1 MSDWQKTSC
10 VLCAQNCGLEVM
22 VEDNRIIRV
31 RPDKANF
38 RSAGYACRK
47 GLNVAHHQHNADRL
61 THPLKKVGD
70 RFERI
75 SWDQAMAEISARLK
89 DILKAHGPRSLAYMG
104 GGGQGC
110 HFEAAFGVRFLRGLG
125 SRYHYSALGQELTG
139 AFWVMGRTMGRQ
151 YIHTVPDVDHTD
163 VLVALGWNG
172 WMSHQMPQARRHM
185 SRISRD
191 PNKKLVVIDPRRSET
206 ARRADLHVALRPG
219 TDALLLKAVI
229 GTILGN
235 GWHKQDYLN
244 RHVSGFEAVRPLFEN
259 IDVAAV
265 AEVCDLDENQIVDLA
280 RLLAE
285 SNWSWHSDLGVL
297 MGRHSTATSWLEVI
311 LGAVCGRIGVKG
323 GNVFPGQVMPLG
335 SHSDERDERT
345 WRTVTTDFPAIMGV
359 YPPAALP
366 EEVLADHPD
375 RLRAMI
381 VSGSNPL
388 RSYPDT
394 SQYEKAFA
402 ALDLSVTIE
411 IVMSETARLSDY
423 VLPARSAYESWD
435 GGFFAWTWPEIF
447 FQMRRPV
454 VEPEGECLENGE
466 IFVRLAEAMG
476 LIPEIP
482 ASLYEAAN
490 QDRLAFGAALM
501 QFAGTL
507 AKAGEVL
514 PFVLA
519 KTLGPKL
526 GSTHLAALWG
536 LLMNAPG
543 GFRKNA
549 ARAGFDTG
557 PLMGEEL
564 FGQLM
569 AHPEGIVIGRA
580 DEENLFSDLKTDDIK
595 INLAIEEL
603 TAWVESITPESEA
616 GDLALPSG
624 YPYILM
630 AGRHH
635 DTNANTLMRDP
646 AWNEGRRAGTILI
659 HPDDAESLGLAD
671 GQAVRVTTAAGS
683 EEAEAEISPDNR
695 PGHVVI
701 PHGFGLIYDGRKYG
715 PNVNRLTP
723 NTLRDRLAGTPLHR
737 YVPCRLTPVRE

>member
-10 VLCAQNCGLEVM
+10 VLCAQNCGLEVI
-22 VEDNRIIRV
+22 VEENRITRV

-70 RFERI
+70 KFERV
-75 SWDQAMAEISARLK
+75 SWDQALIEIAARLK
-89 DILKAHGPRSLAYMG
+89 EIIAAHGPRSLAYMG

-110 HFEAAFGVRFLRGLG
+110 HFEAAFGVRLLRGLG

-139 AFWVMGRTMGRQ
+139 AFWVMGRTLGRQ
-151 YIHTVPDVDHTD
+151 YIHTIPDLEHTD

-172 WMSHQMPQARRHM
+172 WMSHQVPQARRHL

-191 PNKKLVVIDPRRSET
+191 PDKKLLVIDPRRSET
-206 ARRADLHVALRPG
+206 ARRADLHLALRPG

-229 GTILGN
+229 GAIIKN
-235 GWHKQDYLN
+235 GWHNMEYLN
-244 RHVSGFEAVRPLFEN
+244 RHVSGFDAIQPLFEN
-259 IDVAAV
+259 IDLAAT
-265 AEVCDLDENQIVDLA
+265 ARVCELDEKQIVDLA

-285 SNWSWHSDLGVL
+285 SAWCWHSDLGVL
-297 MGRHSTATSWLEVI
+297 MNRHSTATTWLEMI
-311 LGAVCGRIGVKG
+311 LAAVCGRIGVKG
-323 GNVFPGQVMPLG
+323 GNIIPGHLMPLG
-335 SHSDERDERT
+335 SHSDEREERT
-345 WRTVTTDFPAIMGV
+345 WRTVTTDYPAIMGV
-359 YPPAALP
+359 FPPAVVP
-366 EEVLADHPD
+366 EEILADHPE

-381 VSGSNPL
+381 CSGANPL

-394 SQYEKAFA
+394 TQYEKAYQ

-423 VLPARSAYESWD
+423 VLPARTGFESWD
-435 GGFFAWTWPEIF
+435 ASFFAWTHPEIF

-454 VEPEGECLENGE
+454 VQPQGECLENGE
-466 IFVRLAEAMG
+466 FFVKLADHLG
-476 LIPEIP
+476 LIPDIP
-482 ASLYEAAN
+482 QSLYEAAKG
-490 QDRLAFGAALM
+490 DRLSFGMALM

-507 AKAGEVL
+507 PNAAEVL

-519 KTLGPKL
+519 KTLGQEL
-526 GSTHLAALWG
+526 GSMHLAACWG
-536 LLMNAPG
+536 LLMNATG
-543 GFRKNA
+543 SFRKNA

-557 PLMGEEL
+557 PMMGEEM
-564 FGQLM
+564 FRQLLD
-569 AHPEGIVIGRA
+569 HPEGIIIGRM
-580 DEENLFSDLKTDDIK
+580 DEDEPFGDLKTPDKK
-595 INLAIEEL
+595 INLAIDEL
-603 TAWVESITPESEA
+603 SGWVESITPESETKN
-616 GDLALPSG
+616 LALPAE
-624 YPYILM
+624 YPYLLM

-646 AWNEGRRAGTILI
+646 AWNQGRRAGTILI
-659 HPDDAESLGLAD
+659 HPDDAGSLGLAD
-671 GQAVRVTTAAGS
+671 GDLVRVTTAAGQ
-683 EEAEAEISPDNR
+683 EEAEAEVTTDNR

-701 PHGFGLIYDGRKYG
+701 PHGFGLVYDGRKNG

-737 YVPCRLTPVRE
+737 YVPCRLERV